1 MTSRSTPVL
10 GRRGTGVATWCLL
23 LVALSA
29 LAVAVAAPL
38 VQLAGDGGTVP
49 ITLAHPESVWDLH
62 LPDLPAGTHVHAD
75 TDNTHLFVASL
86 PAGLRTLTA
95 AGTSAAALAGAAG
108 AWWLFLVLRS
118 VRNGEPFDRRNPGRL
133 TGVAAAVVLGGVVAP
148 ALDTGVGVAVLDH
161 LGLARPDSPVE
172 LVFFQLSFAPLLI
185 AAVVLAAAEAFRRGA
200 TLAADADGL
209 V

>member
-1 MTSRSTPVL
+1 MASLPAPVL
-10 GRRGTGVATWCLL
+10 GRRGTGLATWCLL
-23 LVALSA
+23 LVALVA
-29 LAVAVAAPL
+29 VVVAVAAPL
-38 VQLAGDGGTVP
+38 VQLATDGGTVP
-49 ITLAHPESVWDLH
+49 ITLAHPESFRELH

-75 TDNTHLFVASL
+75 TDNSHLFVESL
-86 PAGLRTLTA
+86 PAGLRLLTA

-118 VRNGEPFDRRNPGRL
+118 VHNGKPFDRRNAGRL
-133 TGVAAAVVLGGVVAP
+133 VGVAGAVILGGVVAP
-148 ALDTGVGVAVLDH
+148 ALDTGVAAVVLMH
-161 LGLARPDSPVE
+161 LGLAEPGSPVE

-200 TLAADADGL
+200 ALADDADGL